1 MNARL
6 IFIILLLTLAGLAC
20 NLPMPA
26 STPPAAASPSPT
38 LSAPAATATATPIP
52 LAAAH
57 YFFEEEFDSE
67 LTGWSTVVTSG
78 DVDLLDLQ
86 VKEGFLVFDI
96 GDQNLT
102 ALSFF
107 QTSIYKNVWIDLRV
121 TNRGGTEH
129 AVNVI
134 CRYDKEEGW
143 YQFQIFNSG
152 LFNLYYMS
160 WDENL
165 KPQPT
170 LLAKGGSDTM
180 HFAPSSNDLS
190 VICNGRV
197 LSLYVN
203 GRMAVTYEENQYVL
217 PAGQI
222 GVGVSSFD
230 EIPAIVQ
237 FDWMKLET
245 P

>member
-1 MNARL
+1 MKSRL
-6 IFIILLLTLAGLAC
+6 TLACLLLTLAGLAC

-38 LSAPAATATATPIP
+38 LSAPPALTATPTL
-52 LAAAH
+52 LAASH
-57 YFFEEEFDSE
+57 YFFEEQFDADP
-67 LTGWSTVVTSG
+67 TGWSTVVTSG

-86 VKEGFLVFDI
+86 TKNGALVFDI
-96 GDQNLT
+96 GDQDLT

-107 QTSIYKNVWIDLRV
+107 QTSIYKNVWIDLHV
-121 TNRGGTEH
+121 TNRGGTDH

-170 LLAKGGSDTM
+170 LLAKGGADTM
-180 HFAPSSNDLS
+180 RFAPSSNDLS

-217 PAGQI
+217 PAGQVGI
-222 GVGVSSFD
+222 GISSFD
-230 EIPAIVQ
+230 EIPVVVQ

>member
-6 IFIILLLTLAGLAC
+6 IFPILILTLAGLAC
-20 NLPMPA
+20 NLPMLA

-38 LSAPAATATATPIP
+38 LSAPPALTATPTL
-52 LAAAH
+52 LAASH
-57 YFFEEEFDSE
+57 YFFEEQFDADP
-67 LTGWSTVVTSG
+67 TGWSTVVTSG

-86 VKEGFLVFDI
+86 TKNGALVFDI
-96 GDQNLT
+96 GDQDLT

-107 QTSIYKNVWIDLRV
+107 QTSIYKNVWIDLHV
-121 TNRGGTEH
+121 TNRGGTDH

-170 LLAKGGSDTM
+170 LLAKGGADTM
-180 HFAPSSNDLS
+180 RFAPSSNDLS

-217 PAGQI
+217 PAGQVGI
-222 GVGVSSFD
+222 GISSFD
-230 EIPAIVQ
+230 EIPVVVQ

>member
-1 MNARL
+1 
-6 IFIILLLTLAGLAC
+6 
-20 NLPMPA
+20 
-26 STPPAAASPSPT
+26 
-38 LSAPAATATATPIP
+38 
-52 LAAAH
+52 
-57 YFFEEEFDSE
+57 
-67 LTGWSTVVTSG
+67 VTSG

-86 VKEGFLVFDI
+86 TKNGALVFDI
-96 GDQNLT
+96 GDQDLT

-121 TNRGGTEH
+121 TNRGGTDH

-152 LFNLYYMS
+152 LFNLYYML

-170 LLAKGGSDTM
+170 LLTQGVSNAMRPND
-180 HFAPSSNDLS
+180 AANDLS

-222 GVGVSSFD
+222 GIGVSSFD
-230 EIPAIVQ
+230 EIPVVVQ

>member
-1 MNARL
+1 MKSRL
-6 IFIILLLTLAGLAC
+6 TLACLLLTLAGLAC
-20 NLPMPA
+20 NFPLQ
-26 STPPAAASPSPT
+26 TPPAAASPSPT
-38 LSAPAATATATPIP
+38 LSAPPALTATPTL
-52 LAAAH
+52 LAASH
-57 YFFEEEFDSE
+57 YFFEEQFDADP
-67 LTGWSTVVTSG
+67 TGWSTVVTSG

-86 VKEGFLVFDI
+86 TKNGALVFDI
-96 GDQNLT
+96 GDQDLT

-107 QTSIYKNVWIDLRV
+107 QTSIYKNVWIDLHV
-121 TNRGGTEH
+121 TNRGGTDH

-170 LLAKGGSDTM
+170 LLAKGGADTM
-180 HFAPSSNDLS
+180 RFAPSSNDLS

-217 PAGQI
+217 PAGQVGI
-222 GVGVSSFD
+222 GISSFD
-230 EIPAIVQ
+230 EIPVVVQ